1 MVTITSQLS
10 LEQLQK
16 NGNCFAMKTLFLSA
30 ILMAS
35 VAAVYADDAK
45 TAKSAKDAKP
55 QAAAPCCS
63 EKSSTQAKPM
73 KALTVAASAKGGECS
88 DCCKGEKVVKQ
99 ALLTPRAAAAKGL

>member
-1 MVTITSQLS
+1 
-10 LEQLQK
+10 
-16 NGNCFAMKTLFLSA
+16 MKTLLLSA

-45 TAKSAKDAKP
+45 PAKDAKP

-88 DCCKGEKVVKQ
+88 ACCKEAKVVKQ

>member
-1 MVTITSQLS
+1 
-10 LEQLQK
+10 
-16 NGNCFAMKTLFLSA
+16 MKTLFLSA
-30 ILMAS
+30 ILIAS

-45 TAKSAKDAKP
+45 TKSAKDAKP

-73 KALTVAASAKGGECS
+73 KALTVAVSAKAGECS
-88 DCCKGEKVVKQ
+88 DCCKEAKVVKQ

>member
-1 MVTITSQLS
+1 LP
-10 LEQLQK
+10 E
-16 NGNCFAMKTLFLSA
+16 NGIYFAMKTLFLSA

-45 TAKSAKDAKP
+45 TTKSAKDAKP

-63 EKSSTQAKPM
+63 EKTSTQAKPM
-73 KALTVAASAKGGECS
+73 KALTVAASANGGECS